1 MIDDDRSILLK
12 NCNLLESP
20 AVFWSGVKRKGG
32 GRRGGEWSGV
42 KRKGGGRRGGGME
55 WCYEKGRWEKGR
67 WAVGGTVAK
76 SNAH

>member
-32 GRRGGEWSGV
+32 GRRGG
-42 KRKGGGRRGGGME
+42 
-55 WCYEKGRWEKGR
+55 
-67 WAVGGTVAK
+67 GTE
-76 SNAH
+76 